1 MNIPNNAILNL
12 NSIIFELFTRKRKSN
27 ISENQN
33 ESEIIVMVNRSLGN
47 VPARNGWTVLI
58 VCCGQDGELC
68 VLCLCFMSVFFSI

>member
-33 ESEIIVMVNRSLGN
+33 ESVIIVMVNRSLGN

-58 VCCGQDGELC
+58 VCCGEDGELC
-68 VLCLCFMSVFFSI
+68 VPCFLGFFLF